1 MQVARVGGV
10 LGLVRGDVVEQV
22 VVAQNVVDV
31 SLRYPGLQMGKVVP
45 GLQVII
51 EEVPGK

>member
-22 VVAQNVVDV
+22 VVAQDVVDV
-31 SLRYPGLQMGKVVP
+31 GLRYPGLQMGKVVP